1 MSITHEELKTQ
12 NEFQKKIY
20 YEILQKQYNDISKSV
35 EFFWNSTNKDFMW
48 DFYSYF

>member
-1 MSITHEELKTQ
+1 MSITNENLKEQ

-35 EFFWNSTNKDFMW
+35 DFFWNSINKDFMF
-48 DFYSYF
+48 DFYSHF